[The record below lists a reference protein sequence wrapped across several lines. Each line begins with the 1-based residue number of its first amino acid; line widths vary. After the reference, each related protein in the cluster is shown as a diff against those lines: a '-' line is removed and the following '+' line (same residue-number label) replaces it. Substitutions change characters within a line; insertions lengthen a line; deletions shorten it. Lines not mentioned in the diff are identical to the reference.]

1 MLGGY
6 IYAAWARGEDK
17 GIKWRRHTSQ
27 IPCGAWLWLYLQPL
41 AQERERERGNSCTV
55 NKLAWRFFLSI
66 CAFSGGRQRAQ
77 FRAWGLDLRDELL
90 LLLLPLLML
99 VGWKVGWGLC
109 VHTSSYTVTHLNEEE
124 RIVILVITYPAVLH
138 CIALHYT
145 THSLARQKYQQKED
159 LSIET

>member
-55 NKLAWRFFLSI
+55 NKLAWRFFIYLRI
-66 CAFSGGRQRAQ
+66 
-77 FRAWGLDLRDELL
+77 FRGEAEGAISRLGFGFE
-90 LLLLPLLML
+90 
-99 VGWKVGWGLC
+99 G
-109 VHTSSYTVTHLNEEE
+109 
-124 RIVILVITYPAVLH
+124 
-138 CIALHYT
+138 
-145 THSLARQKYQQKED
+145 
-159 LSIET
+159 